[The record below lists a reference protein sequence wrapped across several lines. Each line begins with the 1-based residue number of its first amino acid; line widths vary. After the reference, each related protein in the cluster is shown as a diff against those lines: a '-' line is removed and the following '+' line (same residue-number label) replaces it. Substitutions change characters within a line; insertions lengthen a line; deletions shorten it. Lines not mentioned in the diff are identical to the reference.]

1 MRILADVNVPEEH
14 VAALRG
20 DDHEVV
26 WSRQV
31 SELGPEASDEAI
43 IGYAEREQ
51 FAVLSTDATD
61 FGNVDASVA
70 VFVATQ
76 EQTGGEVRTA
86 VAHIDALP
94 FDPADTEPIWLSGI

>member
-20 DDHEVV
+20 DGHEVV
-26 WSRQV
+26 WSRHV
-31 SELGPEASDEAI
+31 SELGPEATDEAI
-43 IGYAEREQ
+43 IGYAEDER

-61 FGNVDASVA
+61 FGDVDASVA

-76 EQTGGEVRTA
+76 EQTGSEVRTA

-94 FDPADTEPIWLSGI
+94 FDPADTGPIWLSGI